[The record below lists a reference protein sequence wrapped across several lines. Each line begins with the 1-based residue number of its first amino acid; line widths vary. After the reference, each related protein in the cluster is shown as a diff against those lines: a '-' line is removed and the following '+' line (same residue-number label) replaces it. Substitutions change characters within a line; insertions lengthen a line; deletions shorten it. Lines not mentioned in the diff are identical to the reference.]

1 MIYEFRITLLDVG
14 VPVWRNVQIE
24 DESSFSDL
32 HFVIQSAFNW
42 LDFQL
47 HQFEMIV
54 SEGKKIAPILL
65 EPLDDGDDD
74 PLGYS
79 ETEKAE
85 IEEDHRLRDYFQK
98 KGDTAVYT
106 YNLEEKWEHE
116 IVLTNIVEPA
126 EDAVYP
132 ICTGAENLAPEEEHT
147 RKAIRKKKINL
158 AYENSDEIVASIN
171 SEFAF
176 LTNNDLEGANLEF
189 DEEYGIDDSWNDGM
203 PF

>member
-14 VPVWRNVQIE
+14 VPVWRDIQI
-24 DESSFSDL
+24 DDGSSFSDL
-32 HFVIQSAFNW
+32 HFVIQAAFNW

-47 HQFEMIV
+47 HQFEVIV

-65 EPLDDGDDD
+65 EPLDDGDEHFEPD
-74 PLGYS
+74 
-79 ETEKAE
+79 EAE
-85 IEEDHRLRDYFQK
+85 IEENQRLRDYFQK

-106 YNLEEKWEHE
+106 YNFEEKWEHE
-116 IVLTNIVEPA
+116 IVLTKIVEPA

-158 AYENSDEIVASIN
+158 AYENPEEIVASIN

-176 LTNNDLEGANLEF
+176 LTNADFENTNLEF